1 MTLLFGVLLA
11 SVVGSMHCAAMC
23 GPFVCV
29 YAAGPDTRESAF
41 TAHASYHAG
50 RLVSYVVLGAAAGAV
65 GARIESAAALGGVG
79 RGAAVVAGAL
89 MILWALGTIATSAGI
104 RVPTTLAPE
113 WAKRALGSVLARTRA
128 WPSSA
133 RAGATGLL
141 TTLLPCG
148 WLYTFVVAAGGT
160 GSPLSGALTMAAFW
174 AGTVPTL
181 LAVGI
186 GARRAF
192 GPFTRRLPV
201 LSASVVL
208 VLGLLSIAGR
218 VRAPFSR
225 TGPHTMNPA
234 HLIHVGH

>member
-29 YAAGPDTRESAF
+29 YAAGRRPRESTF
-41 TAHASYHAG
+41 PAHASYHAG
-50 RLVSYVVLGAAAGAV
+50 RLVSYIALGAMAGAI
-65 GARIESAAALGGVG
+65 GARVEAAAALRGVG
-79 RGAAVVAGAL
+79 RGAAVIAGAL
-89 MILWALGTIATSAGI
+89 MVVWALATIASAAGV
-104 RVPTTLAPE
+104 RVPATLAPA
-113 WAKRALGSVLARTRA
+113 WAKRVLGSLLARARP
-128 WPSSA
+128 WPPVA

-160 GSPLSGALTMAAFW
+160 GSPVAGVLTMAAFW
-174 AGTVPTL
+174 AGTVPML

-186 GARRAF
+186 GAQHAF
-192 GPFTRRLPV
+192 GPVTRRLPA

-218 VRAPFSR
+218 LQAPFAR
-225 TGPHTMNPA
+225 PGA
-234 HLIHVGH
+234 HAAHSALIHVGH